1 LVLGS
6 KEVCLQK
13 NPVFSLAERSKKMQ
27 RLGLCLNLIGTI
39 LFGWGVLGK
48 PGATWGDLAGRS
60 TKVKCTQLF
69 AWVGVILIFIGF
81 LIQICI
87 G

>member
-1 LVLGS
+1 MFAEESCIFVGR
-6 KEVCLQK
+6 KEQK
-13 NPVFSLAERSKKMQ
+13 NAT
-27 RLGLCLNLIGTI
+27 IGA
-39 LFGWGVLGK
+39 LLKPNWYNSFWVGALGK

-69 AWVGVILIFIGF
+69 AWVGVILISIGF